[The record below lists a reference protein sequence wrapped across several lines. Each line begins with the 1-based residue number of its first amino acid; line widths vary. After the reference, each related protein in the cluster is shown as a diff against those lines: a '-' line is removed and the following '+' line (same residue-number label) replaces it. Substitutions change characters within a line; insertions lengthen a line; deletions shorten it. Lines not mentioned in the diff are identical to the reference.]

1 MAISFSFRLSEDFVS
16 PYKDKKPPFGYRDAA
31 GNSVG
36 DWLKEPTRSPGF
48 L

>member
-1 MAISFSFRLSEDFVS
+1 MAISFSFRLSEEFVS

-36 DWLKEPTRSPGF
+36 EITFFKNLLTS
-48 L
+48 